1 MADGMGTLTV
11 ARHTRCGHRGM
22 DGLRM
27 RVLVTGASGFVGSR
41 LAEALVE
48 QGHDVR
54 ALTRRPEEYRGA
66 GTPVAGDVED
76 VASLRR
82 ALKKVDVAYYLVH
95 SLASADFEDKDA
107 LAASAFSIAAAD
119 SGVRQIVYLGGLGV
133 DGEALS
139 AHLRSR
145 REVERLLG
153 ADGVPVTV
161 LRAAIVVGHGGISW
175 EMTRQLAGMLPLMV
189 APDWARTRTQP
200 IALDDA
206 VGYLVG
212 VLDHPEAMG
221 RTFEIGGPDV
231 LTYEDMLRRASLVMT
246 GEDVA
251 VVSVPLPKVEA
262 REQRRRRRVVVL
274 AVAAHRRG
282 PRHRAE
288 PDRVDEHRGRGAGR
302 LDPPGGRP
310 AAGGVRRDGAP
321 CPGGSRLRVAVP
333 VESAPADQQR
343 VPDRPLAGGVRRV
356 RDDRR
361 RPPPSSSSRPR
372 RG

>member
-1 MADGMGTLTV
+1 
-11 ARHTRCGHRGM
+11 
-22 DGLRM
+22 M

-41 LAEALVE
+41 LAEVLVE

-54 ALTRRPEEYRGA
+54 ALTRRPDEYRGA

-95 SLASADFEDKDA
+95 SLGSDDFEDKDA
-107 LAASAFSIAAAD
+107 TAASAFSIAAAD

-133 DGEALS
+133 DGETLS

-251 VVSVPLPKVEA
+251 VVSVPLPKA
-262 REQRRRRRVVVL
+262 RLVSNAVAGASSYWLSLVTDVDRATGQNLIESMSTEVVVRD
-274 AVAAHRRG
+274 VSIRG
-282 PRHRAE
+282 V
-288 PDRVDEHRGRGAGR
+288 VDLQPVGYDEM
-302 LDPPGGRP
+302 
-310 AAGGVRRDGAP
+310 VRRALEGRA
-321 CPGGSRLRVAVP
+321 
-333 VESAPADQQR
+333 
-343 VPDRPLAGGVRRV
+343 
-356 RDDRR
+356 
-361 RPPPSSSSRPR
+361 
-372 RG
+372 

>member
-1 MADGMGTLTV
+1 
-11 ARHTRCGHRGM
+11 
-22 DGLRM
+22 M

-119 SGVRQIVYLGGLGV
+119 SDVRQIVYLGGLGV

-212 VLDHPEAMG
+212 VLDHPEAIG

-251 VVSVPLPKVEA
+251 VVSVPLPKAKLVSNAVAGASSYWLSMFTDVDRATGQNLIESMSTEVVV
-262 REQRRRRRVVVL
+262 RDSSIRRVVDLQPV
-274 AVAAHRRG
+274 G
-282 PRHRAE
+282 Y
-288 PDRVDEHRGRGAGR
+288 DEM
-302 LDPPGGRP
+302 
-310 AAGGVRRDGAP
+310 VRRA
-321 CPGGSRLRVAVP
+321 L
-333 VESAPADQQR
+333 E
-343 VPDRPLAGGVRRV
+343 DRA
-356 RDDRR
+356 
-361 RPPPSSSSRPR
+361 
-372 RG
+372 